1 MRRLY
6 TLSIVLFS
14 LTAARAQSLE
24 LATEYYNQGEFEKA
38 VELYEKLSRKKENS
52 RAIHENYFNALVRLK
67 SFDEAERYLKAEI
80 KDFPELIVYKAD
92 LAYLYEISDQTER
105 AEEAYQNL
113 IEEASGT
120 DAYVYQL
127 QNFFY
132 RTNKMNTLIEM
143 LLRSRERSKSLDK
156 HNIQLA
162 RAYLYA
168 GKKKEMLEEVFSYG
182 ISHPQSDYVQR
193 TIQDNIKDE
202 AEIDMLQKLLYAKIQ
217 QNPELVYYNE
227 ILIWHFIQLGEFG
240 RAFTQERALDRRLG
254 LGGVKVYELANL
266 AYKNNQ
272 YRDAARMYQYVLN
285 EYPDADYY
293 AYARR
298 LNIQCREEIIKNTFP
313 LSREDIIG
321 LIEQYESL
329 LEDLGKTPKTM
340 DALRNMALL
349 HAFYLDDHDK
359 AISILEDAIANAGSN
374 FNFKDQCKL
383 DLGDI
388 YILKDEPWEATL
400 LYMQVEKSQKE
411 DHLGEIAK
419 LKNAKMYYYTG
430 EFELSKEVL
439 DILKKATTREI
450 ANDAMHLS
458 LLIQDNLGL
467 DTTEAAMRAYAGV
480 DLLLF
485 QNKNTEALHQLDSL
499 FEIYKSHSLA
509 DEILW
514 LRGKTHYRL
523 DHINQALH
531 DFNAIV
537 ENYKFDILAD
547 DSLYMLA
554 KIYDQNLGD
563 KNKAMEL
570 YRQILSDFPGSIY
583 GSEARKKYR
592 ELRGDFVF

>member
-6 TLSIVLFS
+6 IVIIIFIS
-14 LTAARAQSLE
+14 FAGVRAQTIE

-38 VELYEKLSRKKENS
+38 VELFEKLSRKKENS
-52 RAIHENYFNALVRLK
+52 RAIHENYLKALIRLK
-67 SFDEAERYLKAEI
+67 NFDQAEKYLKSEI
-80 KDFPELIVYKAD
+80 KDFPELIIYKAD
-92 LAYLYEISDQTER
+92 LAYLYELSGQTER
-105 AEEAYQNL
+105 AEEEYQNL
-113 IEEASGT
+113 VEEAST
-120 DAYVYQL
+120 KDSYVYQL
-127 QNFFY
+127 QGFFY
-132 RTNKMNTLIEM
+132 RTNKINSLIHI
-143 LLRSRERSKSLDK
+143 LLKSRERSNSTDK
-156 HNIQLA
+156 FNIQLA

-168 GKKKEMLEEVFSYG
+168 GKKQEMLEEVFSYG

-193 TIQDNIKDE
+193 TIQDNIKE
-202 AEIDMLQKLLYAKIQ
+202 ESEIEMLQKLLYTKIQ
-217 QNPELVYYNE
+217 QNPGIVYYNE

-254 LGGVKVYELANL
+254 LNGVKVYELANL
-266 AYKNNQ
+266 AYNNQ
-272 YRDAARMYQYVLN
+272 EYRDAARMYQYVLN
-285 EYPDADYY
+285 EYPESDYY

-313 LSREDIIG
+313 LSREDITG

-329 LEDLGKTPKTM
+329 LKDLGKIPKTM

-349 HAFYLDDHDK
+349 YAFYLEDHDK
-359 AISILEDAIANAGSN
+359 AIAILEDAIANAGSD
-374 FNFKDQCKL
+374 FNFKDQCKV

-388 YILKDEPWEATL
+388 YILKDQPWEATL

-467 DTTEAAMRAYAGV
+467 DTTEAALRAYAAV
-480 DLLLF
+480 ELLLF
-485 QNKNTEALHQLDSL
+485 QNKNTQALHQLDSL
-499 FEIYKSHSLA
+499 AELYKSHSLA

-523 DHINQALH
+523 NHINQALF

-547 DSLYMLA
+547 DALYMLA

-563 KNKAMEL
+563 KNKSMEL
-570 YRQILSDFPGSIY
+570 YRKILSDFPGSIY